1 MFLKKKW
8 NNIGIKSKTFIATIS
23 SVTLG
28 LAILCIILYSVM
40 PKVYKVYKKENL
52 KDRVGTFVS
61 ILESDVFTNINQTVD
76 DFCLDNDLM
85 IIITS
90 ENDEILYSSF
100 NNEKI
105 NNVNRYNEYKALK
118 MNKVEESFR
127 FYFKQYELECN
138 LNVQMNIQ
146 AGKEIRTIIMVF
158 LPFAAIANILIAI
171 TMTTFYSKV
180 ISTSIIFSNI
190 LKKALKES
198 YYFIEEKNLKLEEDI
213 KDDIFINGD
222 EKLLY
227 KAVSNIVKNAVEH
240 TPEDRE
246 ISVILNEDELMVKNY
261 GVHIE
266 SEDLKSIF
274 KAFYRVDKSRNNKT
288 GGTGLGLYIVS
299 SALNKHENLKFNME
313 SGEDFVLFK
322 VNFLKDYCAK

>member
-1 MFLKKKW
+1 
-8 NNIGIKSKTFIATIS
+8 
-23 SVTLG
+23 
-28 LAILCIILYSVM
+28 
-40 PKVYKVYKKENL
+40 
-52 KDRVGTFVS
+52 
-61 ILESDVFTNINQTVD
+61 
-76 DFCLDNDLM
+76 
-85 IIITS
+85 
-90 ENDEILYSSF
+90 
-100 NNEKI
+100 
-105 NNVNRYNEYKALK
+105 
-118 MNKVEESFR
+118 
-127 FYFKQYELECN
+127 
-138 LNVQMNIQ
+138 MNIQ

-180 ISTSIIFSNI
+180 ISTPIIFSNI

-299 SALNKHENLKFNME
+299 SALSKHENLKFNME
-313 SGEDFVLFK
+313 SVEDFVLFK